1 MAEARREVLRK
12 KLSEARFIS
21 LSSVIVIVMVIV
33 IVIITRRSFWLKHG
47 GQEGDIC
54 GGEEG
59 GSWPLA
65 AGGQSSTRKPKAFQK
80 KQTEAMEVFIALTPH
95 HYEKLCDPTF
105 RLVPEAFGPPDARER
120 YVPLKMTPEQ
130 AVKAALDANVPLWTR
145 SAQEATE
152 WKMVKATFTD
162 EVLGRGFREGVLRMK
177 RDGFKPITLQYF
189 DDDPTTGATDT
200 TGLSSWADIEVEDKL
215 LDPTGLGSW
224 ADGMTKMKT
233 LTVKSNGSRASC
245 SATEVLLRSAKKSD
259 GQDYC
264 VKCWNDFFK
273 VANES
278 CGRKKRHIL

>member
-21 LSSVIVIVMVIV
+21 LSSVIVMVIV
-33 IVIITRRSFWLKHG
+33 IVIITRRPFRLKHG

-130 AVKAALDANVPLWTR
+130 AVKAALDANMPLWTR

-152 WKMVKATFTD
+152 WKMVKVTFTD
-162 EVLGRGFREGVLRMK
+162 KVLGRGFREGVLRMK

-233 LTVKSNGSRASC
+233 LTGKSNGSCASC